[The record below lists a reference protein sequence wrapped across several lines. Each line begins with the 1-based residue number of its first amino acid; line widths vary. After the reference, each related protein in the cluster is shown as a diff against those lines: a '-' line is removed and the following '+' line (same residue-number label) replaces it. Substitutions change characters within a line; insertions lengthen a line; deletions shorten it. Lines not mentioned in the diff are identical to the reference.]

1 MLETLT
7 GMHAL
12 IVGFGSIGKRHANN
26 VRKLQPDAGVTVLLP
41 PGSRSAALLPAGA
54 ALVNGV
60 EEAIRREPDCA
71 LICSPSFSRL
81 EYLLPLL
88 SAGIPC
94 YVEKPLVASKGDAA
108 ALRAYVKARE
118 GMPATVVGCNL
129 RLLPSLQQAR
139 ELIASGGLG
148 KVVRASLSAGQ
159 WLEDWRPGTDYRG
172 SYSARPDRGGGVILD
187 LIHEIDV
194 ARWLLGDLQLVAA
207 AAGRLSRL
215 EISAED
221 TACLLLRGTASMG
234 PLVSI
239 NLDYVS
245 RRRVRRYEVVGE
257 EGTLIWDLDRQVLEC
272 LDAQGVHVLA
282 RGAAAFDTAQSYVL
296 ALESFFRSMQG
307 AKPFCDLEDGLRA
320 AELALEARDRAL
332 Q

>member
-1 MLETLT
+1 MGLQV
-7 GMHAL
+7 L
-12 IVGFGSIGKRHANN
+12 IVGFGSIGRRHADNL
-26 VRKLQPDAGVTVLLP
+26 RKLHPNAGLTVLLP
-41 PGSRSAALLPAGA
+41 AGSLSAASLPAA
-54 ALVNGV
+54 AAQVNGI
-60 EEAIRREPDCA
+60 EEAIRRKPDCA
-71 LICSPSFSRL
+71 LICSPSSSRL

-94 YVEKPLVASKGDAA
+94 YVEKPLVSSKGDAA

-118 GMPATVVGCNL
+118 GMPLTVVGCNL

-139 ELIASGGLG
+139 GLIASGGIG

-159 WLEDWRPGTDYRG
+159 WLEDWRPGTDYRS

-187 LIHEIDV
+187 LIHEIDA
-194 ARWLLGDLQLVAA
+194 ARWLLGDLKLVGA
-207 AAGRLSRL
+207 AAGKLSRL
-215 EISAED
+215 EIAAED
-221 TACLLLRGTASMG
+221 TACLLLRGTAPKG

-257 EGTLIWDLDRQVLEC
+257 EGTLIWDLERQILERQ
-272 LDAQGVHVLA
+272 DAQGVYVLA
-282 RGAAAFDTAQSYVL
+282 RGAEAFDTGRSYLL
-296 ALESFFRSMQG
+296 ALESFFGSMQG
-307 AKPFCDLEDGLRA
+307 AKPFCGIEDGLRA
-320 AELALEARDRAL
+320 AELALEARDGAL